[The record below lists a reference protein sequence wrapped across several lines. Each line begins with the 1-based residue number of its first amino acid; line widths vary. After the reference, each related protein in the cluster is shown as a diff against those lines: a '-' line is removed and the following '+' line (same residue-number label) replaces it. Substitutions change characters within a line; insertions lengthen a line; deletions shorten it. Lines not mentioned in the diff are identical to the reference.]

1 MSCAVP
7 SPDVVQWSTVS
18 PVTDKAKRLVL
29 GRALSSEQLG
39 ETLLPKK
46 IALPVFASDAL
57 SSNAYATQEILLVLS
72 LGGVAFYKDA
82 PWGAL
87 LVIFIY
93 SVVVASYRQNVH
105 AYPSGGGDY
114 EVVTTNLGA
123 RAGVFVASALLVDYT
138 LTVAVSIA
146 SAVDNIA
153 SAFDSVGNNRVAWA
167 VGAIVVITLMN
178 LRGVRESG
186 ALFAIPTYGFI
197 VGIFG
202 MSFYAIYRIWHG
214 DVLRAESAS
223 WHITPENTF
232 AGAALLFLL
241 ARSFSSGTTALTGVE
256 AIANGVPAFKKPK
269 SKNAATTLLLLG
281 AIAMTMFALIT
292 WLSIYTQVHVTE
304 QDADLIGLPAGQQQ
318 KTVIAQVANAVFGSF
333 QFGFLY
339 VSFSTA
345 LILAL
350 AANTAFNGFP
360 VLGSVLARDGY
371 LPRQLHT
378 RGDRLAFS
386 NGIIVLAGVA
396 VLLIVVYRANVTN
409 LIQLYI
415 VGVFVSF
422 TLSQLGMIRHWNRLL
437 PQETVASERRRM
449 LRSRATNAVGFVMT
463 GAVLFIVLI
472 TKFTKGAWIVCIAM
486 PVLYWLMQKV
496 HQHYQR
502 VKAELA
508 PEENETVTLPARTH
522 ALVLVSK
529 VHKPTMRA
537 LAYARAS
544 RPDRLE
550 AITVNVDP
558 SDTDLLVQEWD
569 RRGIPVALRILD
581 SPYREI
587 TRPIVD
593 YVKTL
598 HRENPRDLVV
608 VYIPEYVVG
617 RWWEHLLHNQSALRL
632 KAKLLF
638 TPGVVVCNV
647 PYQLSSSALVAE
659 KPISVAAG
667 AVRRGEPPAE
677 MQEARVAR
685 EFVEPTDGPGSNS

>member
-1 MSCAVP
+1 
-7 SPDVVQWSTVS
+7 VS

-29 GRALSSEQLG
+29 GRELSSDQLG

-72 LGGVAFYKDA
+72 LGGVAFYKYA
-82 PWGAL
+82 PWVAL

-123 RAGVFVASALLVDYT
+123 RAGIFVASALLVDYT

-153 SAFDSVGNNRVAWA
+153 SAFDSVGNNRVLWA

-202 MSFYAIYRIWHG
+202 MSFYAVYRILHG
-214 DVLRAESAS
+214 DVLRAESAT

-269 SKNAATTLLLLG
+269 SKNAATTLFLLG

-304 QDADLIGLPAGQQQ
+304 QDADLVGLPAGQQQ
-318 KTVIAQVANAVFGSF
+318 KTVIAQVANAVFGNF

-386 NGIIVLAGVA
+386 NGIVVLAGVA

-422 TLSQLGMIRHWNRLL
+422 TLSQLGMIKHWNRLL
-437 PQETVASERRRM
+437 PNEQVAAERRRM
-449 LRSRATNAVGFVMT
+449 IRSRATNAVGFVMT

-486 PVLYWLMQKV
+486 PVLYWLMQRV
-496 HQHYQR
+496 HQHYER
-502 VKAELA
+502 VRVELA
-508 PEENETVTLPARTH
+508 PEVDETVTLPARTH
-522 ALVLVSK
+522 ALVLISK

-558 SDTDLLVQEWD
+558 AETEGLIEDWE
-569 RRGIPVALRILD
+569 RRAIPVTLRILD

-598 HRENPRDLVV
+598 NRESPRDLVV

-647 PYQLSSSALVAE
+647 PYQLSSSALIAD
-659 KPISVAAG
+659 KPVSVAAG
-667 AVRRGEPPAE
+667 AVRRGEPSADI
-677 MQEARVAR
+677 QEATVAR
-685 EFVEPTDGPGSNS
+685 EFTQDGTGQNS

>member
-1 MSCAVP
+1 M
-7 SPDVVQWSTVS
+7 
-18 PVTDKAKRLVL
+18 
-29 GRALSSEQLG
+29 
-39 ETLLPKK
+39 
-46 IALPVFASDAL
+46 
-57 SSNAYATQEILLVLS
+57 
-72 LGGVAFYKDA
+72 
-82 PWGAL
+82 
-87 LVIFIY
+87 
-93 SVVVASYRQNVH
+93 
-105 AYPSGGGDY
+105 
-114 EVVTTNLGA
+114 
-123 RAGVFVASALLVDYT
+123 
-138 LTVAVSIA
+138 
-146 SAVDNIA
+146 
-153 SAFDSVGNNRVAWA
+153 
-167 VGAIVVITLMN
+167 
-178 LRGVRESG
+178 
-186 ALFAIPTYGFI
+186 
-197 VGIFG
+197 
-202 MSFYAIYRIWHG
+202 
-214 DVLRAESAS
+214 
-223 WHITPENTF
+223 
-232 AGAALLFLL
+232 
-241 ARSFSSGTTALTGVE
+241 TGVE

-281 AIAMTMFALIT
+281 SIAMTMFALIT

-304 QDADLIGLPAGQQQ
+304 QDSDLVGLPAGQAQ

-333 QFGFLY
+333 QFGFLF

-396 VLLIVVYRANVTN
+396 IVLIVVYRANVTN

-437 PQETVASERRRM
+437 PDEPLASERRRM

-463 GAVLFIVLI
+463 GAVLIIVLI

-486 PVLYWLMQKV
+486 PLLYWLMQKV
-496 HQHYQR
+496 HQHYER
-502 VKAELA
+502 VKLELA
-508 PEENETVTLPARTH
+508 PEPDETVTLPARTH
-522 ALVLVSK
+522 AVVLVSK

-550 AITVNVDP
+550 AVTVNVDP
-558 SDTDLLVQEWD
+558 PETEHLVQEWE
-569 RRGIPVALRILD
+569 RREIPVTLRILD

-593 YVKTL
+593 YVKGL
-598 HRENPRDLVV
+598 HRESPRDLVV

-617 RWWEHLLHNQSALRL
+617 KWWEQLLHNQSALRL

-647 PYQLSSSALVAE
+647 PYQLSSSELVAD
-659 KPISVAAG
+659 KPVSVAAG
-667 AVRRGEPPAE
+667 AVRRGEPPAVV
-677 MQEARVAR
+677 QEVVVAR
-685 EFVEPTDGPGSNS
+685 DFDNPGSDSNSAL

>member
-1 MSCAVP
+1 M
-7 SPDVVQWSTVS
+7 WIVS
-18 PVTDKAKRLVL
+18 PVTDKAKRLIL
-29 GRALSSEQLG
+29 GRELSSEQLG

-72 LGGVAFYKDA
+72 LGGVAFYKYA
-82 PWGAL
+82 PWVAL

-202 MSFYAIYRIWHG
+202 MSFYAIYRILHG
-214 DVLRAESAS
+214 DVLRAESAT

-269 SKNAATTLLLLG
+269 SKNAATTLFLLG

-304 QDADLIGLPAGQQQ
+304 FDKDLVGLPAGQQQ

-396 VLLIVVYRANVTN
+396 VILIVAYRANVTN

-422 TLSQLGMIRHWNRLL
+422 TLSQLGMIKHWNRLL
-437 PQETVASERRRM
+437 PNEQVAAERRRM
-449 LRSRATNAVGFVMT
+449 IRSRATNAVGFVMT
-463 GAVLFIVLI
+463 GSVLFIVLI

-486 PVLYWLMQKV
+486 PVLYWLMQRV
-496 HQHYQR
+496 HRHYEQ

-508 PEENETVTLPARTH
+508 PADDETVTLPARTH
-522 ALVLVSK
+522 AVVLVSK

-558 SDTDLLVQEWD
+558 GDTDQLIQEWE
-569 RRGIPVALRILD
+569 RRGIPVTLRILD

-593 YVKTL
+593 YVKSL
-598 HRENPRDLVV
+598 HRESPRDLVV

-617 RWWEHLLHNQSALRL
+617 KWWEHLLHNQSALRL

-638 TPGVVVCNV
+638 TSGVVVCNV
-647 PYQLSSSALVAE
+647 PYQLASSELLADRPV
-659 KPISVAAG
+659 SVAAG
-667 AVRRGEPPAE
+667 AVRRGEPTADV
-677 MQEARVAR
+677 QDAIVAG
-685 EFVEPTDGPGSNS
+685 EFSQSENGTGSRS